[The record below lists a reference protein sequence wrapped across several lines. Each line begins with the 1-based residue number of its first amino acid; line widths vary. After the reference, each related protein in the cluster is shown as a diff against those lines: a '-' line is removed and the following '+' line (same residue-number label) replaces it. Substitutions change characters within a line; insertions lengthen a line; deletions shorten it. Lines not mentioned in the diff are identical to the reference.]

1 MSIKLLSESLISR
14 IAAGEVVERPA
25 SVVKELVENSLD
37 AGASEIS
44 VWVEGSGSNLIRVS
58 DNGGGIPF
66 EEMALAIESHAT
78 SKLQEESD
86 LLKIATLGFR
96 GEALSSI
103 ASVSKMELLSRTKD
117 HETGSKLQLEGG
129 TIGEPTM
136 MGSPVGTT
144 VEVHDLFYNIPARR
158 KFLKSPSTE
167 LSHISDVINRMAL
180 SHSPVHFRLYHAG
193 KTLSDFVVTSR
204 LEDRLQQVLG
214 PDVSGSMV
222 PFTGSHGQ
230 VKISGYL
237 STAPTSFSNS
247 RYLLSFV
254 NQRFVRDKIITHAIL
269 QGYETLLMKGRY
281 PAVVLFLTV
290 PYGEVDVNV
299 HPAKF
304 EVRFR
309 KQSEIHDAVVGAV
322 RGGLKSEA
330 KEPGFKTSPGVWP
343 SPINVR
349 EGPVSYGTIF
359 RDNLRL
365 FRNDLF
371 RSDTVETPSGAQGIR
386 KGFFSSLNILGQLL
400 GCYIVCQSQEGMA
413 LIDQHAAHERIAF
426 EKMRLQIQQG
436 KMERQD
442 LLIPQVFEL
451 PFAEAAILGQWLDGL
466 EHLGFTVEGFGGD
479 SFAIKSV
486 PALFPAG
493 DYRDVMRRMI
503 AELAEIG
510 HSTEL
515 NQELEERLMTLA
527 CHNVIRAN
535 RSLTREE
542 IYALLE
548 ELDGIEFATQCP
560 HGRPVLVEFSQ
571 SQLERMF
578 KRS

>member
-136 MGSPVGTT
+136 MGCPVGTT
-144 VEVHDLFYNIPARR
+144 VEVRDLFYNIPARR

-237 STAPTSFSNS
+237 RTAPTTASWISDCFLKRTSN
-247 RYLLSFV
+247 F
-254 NQRFVRDKIITHAIL
+254 A
-269 QGYETLLMKGRY
+269 GCTL
-281 PAVVLFLTV
+281 T
-290 PYGEVDVNV
+290 
-299 HPAKF
+299 
-304 EVRFR
+304 
-309 KQSEIHDAVVGAV
+309 S
-322 RGGLKSEA
+322 
-330 KEPGFKTSPGVWP
+330 TSP
-343 SPINVR
+343 
-349 EGPVSYGTIF
+349 
-359 RDNLRL
+359 
-365 FRNDLF
+365 
-371 RSDTVETPSGAQGIR
+371 
-386 KGFFSSLNILGQLL
+386 
-400 GCYIVCQSQEGMA
+400 
-413 LIDQHAAHERIAF
+413 
-426 EKMRLQIQQG
+426 
-436 KMERQD
+436 
-442 LLIPQVFEL
+442 
-451 PFAEAAILGQWLDGL
+451 
-466 EHLGFTVEGFGGD
+466 
-479 SFAIKSV
+479 
-486 PALFPAG
+486 
-493 DYRDVMRRMI
+493 
-503 AELAEIG
+503 
-510 HSTEL
+510 
-515 NQELEERLMTLA
+515 
-527 CHNVIRAN
+527 
-535 RSLTREE
+535 
-542 IYALLE
+542 
-548 ELDGIEFATQCP
+548 
-560 HGRPVLVEFSQ
+560 
-571 SQLERMF
+571 
-578 KRS
+578 